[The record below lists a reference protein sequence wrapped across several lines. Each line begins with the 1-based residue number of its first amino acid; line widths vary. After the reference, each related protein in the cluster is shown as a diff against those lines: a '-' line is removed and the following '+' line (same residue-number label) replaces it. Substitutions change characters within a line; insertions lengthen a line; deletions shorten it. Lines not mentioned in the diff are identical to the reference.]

1 MGVTKFLARDLVFEI
16 ATDSSGSDF
25 VEVKGLHSL
34 THSPSSTD
42 ADTSDFESQ
51 GHDEHLKAARG
62 DTWTITGFTLE
73 DVVTG
78 DRDPGQAACEALAQL
93 VGPAA
98 MGVYRITS
106 PGGNTITFTA
116 SIEVTLA
123 GGATNDAAAW
133 NATVK
138 TSGAMEFA

>member
-1 MGVTKFLARDLVFEI
+1 MAITKFLARDLTFEV

-25 VEVKGLHSL
+25 IEVKGLHSL

-42 ADTSDFESQ
+42 ADTSDFESG

-78 DRDPGQAACEALAQL
+78 ERDPGQAAVEALAQL

-98 MGVYRITS
+98 EGTFRITS
-106 PGGNTITFTA
+106 PGGNTITFRA
-116 SIEVTLA
+116 SAEVTLA

-138 TSGAMEFA
+138 TSGAMSFA

>member
-1 MGVTKFLARDLVFEI
+1 MALTKFLARDLVFEVNLGG
-16 ATDSSGSDF
+16 SGGGF

-34 THSPSSTD
+34 THSPNSTD
-42 ADTSDFESQ
+42 ADTSDFESA

-73 DVVTG
+73 DVLTG

-93 VGPAA
+93 VGPEA
-98 MGVYRITS
+98 MGTFRITS

-116 SIEVTLA
+116 SVEVTLA

-138 TSGAMEFA
+138 TSGAMIFA